1 MHLVKCSHF
10 IVPELGPATRF
21 SYSSRKAVNEYKEG
35 KEVKIVLFPV
45 FSYNTL
51 LLWTCCDNLCTCC
64 WPQTWLFLMQVKS
77 SW

>member
-1 MHLVKCSHF
+1 VF
-10 IVPELGPATRF
+10 PELGPAIKF

-51 LLWTCCDNLCTCC
+51 FCCGLAVTICV
-64 WPQTWLFLMQVKS
+64 LVVGLKLGS
-77 SW
+77 S

>member
-1 MHLVKCSHF
+1 VF
-10 IVPELGPATRF
+10 PELGPAIKF

-51 LLWTCCDNLCTCC
+51 FCCGLAVTICV
-64 WPQTWLFLMQVKS
+64 PVVGLKLGS
-77 SW
+77 S

>member
-51 LLWTCCDNLCTCC
+51 FCCGLAVTICV
-64 WPQTWLFLMQVKS
+64 PVVGLKLGS
-77 SW
+77 S